1 MANNGG
7 NITFGIGFNV
17 DKSGLNDLKKSLQ
30 DIQKAT
36 TKDLVGNLG
45 SNEAKKALADVK
57 RSASEIEQALRKAYN
72 PTINATNI
80 SKFNQQLAKTGTDLN
95 TVYQNFA
102 KLGTTGQTAFTQ
114 LASNIL
120 TTNVRLKETH
130 SLLDSMGQTMVNTVK
145 WGIASSVM
153 NTFTGSIQN
162 AYNYIK
168 VLDSSLTDIR
178 IVTGQS
184 REEMDRFAESAN
196 RAAQNLG
203 RQTKDYTNAALSFY
217 QQGLSE
223 DEVAARTETT
233 LKAANITGAGVS
245 DMANQLTAVWNGFQ
259 IGIEDTENV
268 VSKLAAVADTSASN
282 MSELATAMSKT
293 ASVANNMGVDVDQ
306 LTAQIATI
314 IATTRQA
321 PETVGNALK
330 TIYARIND
338 IKAGSDEA
346 EISLG
351 NYTGKMAALGVQV
364 LDQQGNLRN
373 TGQVMEQIGQR
384 WGSMTREQQIYLA
397 QTMAGQRQMNNLIAL
412 FDNWDMYTKELN
424 TSLEAQGTL
433 DEKNARYMESLAAHV
448 NQLTAAGEGLIQAF
462 ANGDSFKGFIDAGTT
477 ALSLLT
483 DLVNSIGGGGNA
495 ILALGSIATSVF
507 SNVIGKEIN
516 SLVTNFQNAK
526 FNAEQLNQVIEN
538 TRSMAAIEGIGD
550 NRAVQAM
557 IDAQTETQ
565 KYYSVMSEAEINHQ
579 NELIKELGLAE
590 QNRANW
596 KANTEAAQE
605 YAKAISGSDHIDI
618 LKQESQGFDELGY
631 HIQHVQEYVIA
642 TQTAL
647 DNFRTN
653 SSEESL
659 SALTANMT
667 QLLQTQDQTSKEAQ
681 RLAKAIQ
688 DVENPATRTKEAI
701 TELKAASQDFI
712 NITHG
717 KVENLN
723 TIFND
728 GGKSVQ
734 DYSNQISNLKAVI
747 DSSNESF
754 RQAFN
759 IDNIVKAVGAVG
771 QLTAALNSL
780 SRIPSIWDD
789 EKLTSAEKFRQI
801 ILNLTSAIPMLI
813 YGYSKL
819 NNVLKIN
826 QSLQATAIAL
836 SKKKQAQIIQQ
847 TTLNTILEKRIITLN
862 GQRVKNV
869 AALTAEQKATLSN
882 MLAKDAMVQ
891 KTYQQ
896 VAANQALQAS
906 FGVLFIAITAAISI
920 FALVSNHLEKVRQET
935 IQTNKAIIDQAKAS
949 QEQADANKKI
959 YESFSDLYDKYKQGL
974 ITKEELYQTTT
985 ELADAYDIQGGAIA
999 NLTGQYDALAT
1010 AAKKAR
1016 LEEIQNQLSSNQVA
1030 LTAAT
1035 QNLVREGRKGSGS
1048 LSLDGQRYSFAPKQG
1063 IFGSGYLLSDDSRAA
1078 DIYSRATGAK
1088 RIQGQTTN
1096 INGMSFVSP
1105 EAFEALQ
1112 VDYSD
1117 PQSIIDFYEK
1127 IQKAIEELNKAG
1139 LTSTKLY
1146 QDLQQQVSQTSEAYK
1161 EAISLLDNNQQLLL
1175 EKAVL
1180 NSNLKRAN
1188 TERDF
1193 ELSLNLIKEEFRKG
1207 IEQGLVR
1214 SDLDIDKVL
1223 EDYLKTLNI
1232 DTAKQYLVKKEIDAF
1247 SGLSQQVKEYLKG
1260 LPEEDRTLLF
1270 NAGIALDKYT
1280 TKNQLQN
1287 QKKILEADL
1296 GHLQVPI
1303 DIITNATETILA
1315 GKKLSKD
1322 VYESLEASFLPEF
1335 AAQLGGKDLF
1345 NSKTA
1350 SEQLRI
1356 LDQLIAKQKEYNRTA
1371 VENAQTL
1378 INANREVNEEYSAQI
1393 EAIVQDIEKLKA
1405 LRAQPTIALH
1415 PEAQAEIDRQIAEL
1429 EQKLQTL
1436 VENPY
1441 TVNIGMEIDDLG
1453 MSELN
1458 TSISQVIVNAERLQV
1473 AAELIGQGWRVAAD
1487 DVGQFAS
1494 VFPQL
1499 MKNAEFLEDGI
1510 LQLDQNLVSTILGN
1524 NVEIINSN
1532 KEIAVQAI
1540 ENKLEQ
1546 LKAELDFE
1554 ENKKSIL
1561 QSLLDGEITEKG
1573 AEKAIAQETKDYQKQ
1588 LEQMGVQV
1596 NAQATNA
1603 VIENA
1608 GIGAKGIID
1617 YLQDVQTAIA
1627 TINAD
1632 YHNMLSGDVPVR
1644 SLSVSGSGVSASSGW
1659 KSSLSSQDFGRE
1671 SKLVVEEYRQ
1681 QIQSQINEASANISK
1696 LRGQI
1701 SSLEGAEAKIL
1712 KQSTE
1717 AATKVGYAT
1726 QGLGGSYDPEKDK
1739 SKKSGSS
1746 SKDKTKT
1753 ADQIEKKKLKD
1764 AQIDRYH
1771 ELDRAIKDVQETIDD
1786 LNRAEG
1792 KTVRNGL
1799 SQTIDQQV
1807 AALEQQKGL
1816 YEQKIGL
1823 MQSDLQLMQSELS
1836 ALGVQFDS
1844 QGNIV
1849 NYTALMIEYQ
1859 RVYNGLLE
1867 EAKLLTGD
1875 QQQAKLNEAEAV
1887 KAKLDNLKSQMNAYE
1902 QLQDKIVDAGNA
1914 IQDIIDKEEELRIK
1928 QFKIQ
1933 IDWQLDKA
1941 QAERDWNEFRKKVI
1955 DKIKE
1960 DDYLGQARARLQ
1972 DFFSYYKP
1980 DGGGIIQELTEHV
1993 NRTRQEAEIIE
2004 NGGVSSVYGT
2014 NQAQAL
2020 EDLKH
2025 YNDELMKNLE
2035 DVQEIAKDIH
2045 DLYLDTIDKAN
2056 DAFEEQIAAYEQ
2068 IDNIIEHDLN
2078 LIQMLQPVDNEEQ
2091 LEKYYDLRRDNNNQ
2105 QIDFYRKEVDMW
2117 KRQMDAAERGSDE
2130 WKKFRDNWMESVT
2143 DLNSAVDAA
2152 VQNLL
2157 DKYHNTIQKIINDSK
2172 DQLMG
2177 GDWKKALDEW
2187 DRAKWFDDRY
2197 LDLGTRGT
2205 GVLDFVSE
2213 VNKAMQGLPAKQQQ
2227 QLLKFMDSEVDKLNN
2242 LTKMRQ
2248 IDLDIANKRLEVLQK
2263 QMALEDA
2270 QQNKTKLRLRRDS
2283 QGNYSYQYVA
2293 DQDQVA
2299 SKEQQL
2305 RDVLEELR
2313 QLTKQDM
2320 TQTID
2325 EVENKVE
2332 EFYDKAKELTE
2343 TYYYDQE
2350 LLKQKLLELEEQYF
2364 GEQGY
2369 ITMLGVDYNRM
2380 QGQLI
2385 ASTGAQFAELL
2396 RQEGDALAAF
2406 LGLDTDNAM
2415 ENSIWQSVL
2424 KLIGAD
2430 SGEIPKLL
2438 TIFTT
2443 QVMQDNFNKMGK
2455 MNQDLLF
2462 GEGGM
2467 NPSWNTAIGNMASSY
2482 ITLTNEVVL
2491 PAVAAMIN
2499 ATDVYANELQV
2510 LQQVAGI
2517 SFANIS
2523 QGIDYTIGETRQL
2536 IQDNGTLINSFEQE
2550 INAIA
2555 AVNAQIQALC
2565 AQYREAEAAAI
2576 SAAEA
2581 AMNFWATANGVPAE
2595 VSSPSGG
2602 GYGGGGGEG
2611 GYEGKVFQ
2619 KTNESP
2625 SGVASVQSTTSSSSN
2640 YQPREPLNY
2649 RTAITS
2655 NGSTIGFTGSGK
2667 HPESS
2672 TISEIEMRKFGYK
2685 TPKGAAHFAT
2695 GGYTGEWINGN
2706 DDGRLAFLHQK
2717 ELVLNAEDTSNIL
2730 SAVDIV
2736 RKLTNQIAGLNGLAF
2751 SGLPNSNIGGITNN
2765 NGNAIEQSVVIHAN
2779 FPDVSEA
2786 AQIKQAFDNL
2796 VNIAV
2801 MRANQR

>member
-7 NITFGIGFNV
+7 NITFGINFNV
-17 DKSGLNDLKKSLQ
+17 NKSGLNDLKKSLQ
-30 DIQKAT
+30 DIQKSTSA
-36 TKDLVGNLG
+36 DLVGNLG
-45 SNEAKKALADVK
+45 SAEAKKALEEVK
-57 RSASEIEQALRKAYN
+57 RSASEIEKALQKAYN
-72 PTINATNI
+72 PTINSVNV
-80 SKFNQQLAKTGTDLN
+80 SKFNQQLSKTGINLN
-95 TVYQNFA
+95 TVYQSFSKVQGGSSVFRN
-102 KLGTTGQTAFTQ
+102 LTTQ
-114 LASNIL
+114 LL
-120 TTNVRLKETH
+120 TTNMQLKETH

-145 WGIASSVM
+145 WGIASSIM

-162 AYNYIK
+162 AYNYVK

-184 REEMDRFAESAN
+184 REEMDKFADSAN
-196 RAAQNLG
+196 KAAQNLG

-259 IGIEDTENV
+259 TDLSETENV
-268 VSKLAAVADTSASN
+268 VSKLAAVADSSASN

-293 ASVANNMGVDVDQ
+293 ASVANNMGVNVDQ
-306 LTAQIATI
+306 LTAQVATI

-346 EISLG
+346 QISLG

-364 LDQQGNLRN
+364 LDQQGHLRD
-373 TGQVMEQIGQR
+373 TGDVMTQIGER
-384 WGSMTREQQIYLA
+384 WGDMTREQQIYLA

-412 FDNWDMYTKELN
+412 FDNWDIYTKELN

-448 NQLTAAGEGLIQAF
+448 NQLTAASEGLIQAF
-462 ANGDSFKGFIDAGTT
+462 ANGDSFKGFIDIGTDI
-477 ALSLLT
+477 LKLLT
-483 DLVNSIGGGGNA
+483 SMVDSIGGGGTA
-495 ILALGSIATSVF
+495 ILGFGSILTKVFGKQIANEISSFVINLQRVRENATA
-507 SNVIGKEIN
+507 
-516 SLVTNFQNAK
+516 L
-526 FNAEQLNQVIEN
+526 
-538 TRSMAAIEGIGD
+538 
-550 NRAVQAM
+550 
-557 IDAQTETQ
+557 
-565 KYYSVMSEAEINHQ
+565 
-579 NELIKELGLAE
+579 
-590 QNRANW
+590 
-596 KANTEAAQE
+596 AAQKDLVNVFGNIKINDSLTQQFIN
-605 YAKAISGSDHIDI
+605 YK
-618 LKQESQGFDELGY
+618 
-631 HIQHVQEYVIA
+631 QHV
-642 TQTAL
+642 L
-647 DNFRTN
+647 DLGNAV
-653 SSEESL
+653 S
-659 SALTANMT
+659 
-667 QLLQTQDQTSKEAQ
+667 QTQQE
-681 RLAKAIQ
+681 
-688 DVENPATRTKEAI
+688 
-701 TELKAASQDFI
+701 
-712 NITHG
+712 
-717 KVENLN
+717 
-723 TIFND
+723 
-728 GGKSVQ
+728 
-734 DYSNQISNLKAVI
+734 
-747 DSSNESF
+747 
-754 RQAFN
+754 
-759 IDNIVKAVGAVG
+759 
-771 QLTAALNSL
+771 ALNSL
-780 SRIPSIWDD
+780 
-789 EKLTSAEKFRQI
+789 L
-801 ILNLTSAIPMLI
+801 
-813 YGYSKL
+813 
-819 NNVLKIN
+819 
-826 QSLQATAIAL
+826 
-836 SKKKQAQIIQQ
+836 
-847 TTLNTILEKRIITLN
+847 
-862 GQRVKNV
+862 
-869 AALTAEQKATLSN
+869 
-882 MLAKDAMVQ
+882 
-891 KTYQQ
+891 
-896 VAANQALQAS
+896 
-906 FGVLFIAITAAISI
+906 
-920 FALVSNHLEKVRQET
+920 
-935 IQTNKAIIDQAKAS
+935 
-949 QEQADANKKI
+949 
-959 YESFSDLYDKYKQGL
+959 
-974 ITKEELYQTTT
+974 
-985 ELADAYDIQGGAIA
+985 
-999 NLTGQYDALAT
+999 
-1010 AAKKAR
+1010 
-1016 LEEIQNQLSSNQVA
+1016 
-1030 LTAAT
+1030 
-1035 QNLVREGRKGSGS
+1035 
-1048 LSLDGQRYSFAPKQG
+1048 
-1063 IFGSGYLLSDDSRAA
+1063 
-1078 DIYSRATGAK
+1078 
-1088 RIQGQTTN
+1088 
-1096 INGMSFVSP
+1096 
-1105 EAFEALQ
+1105 
-1112 VDYSD
+1112 
-1117 PQSIIDFYEK
+1117 
-1127 IQKAIEELNKAG
+1127 
-1139 LTSTKLY
+1139 
-1146 QDLQQQVSQTSEAYK
+1146 
-1161 EAISLLDNNQQLLL
+1161 
-1175 EKAVL
+1175 
-1180 NSNLKRAN
+1180 
-1188 TERDF
+1188 RD
-1193 ELSLNLIKEEFRKG
+1193 R
-1207 IEQGLVR
+1207 
-1214 SDLDIDKVL
+1214 
-1223 EDYLKTLNI
+1223 
-1232 DTAKQYLVKKEIDAF
+1232 
-1247 SGLSQQVKEYLKG
+1247 
-1260 LPEEDRTLLF
+1260 
-1270 NAGIALDKYT
+1270 
-1280 TKNQLQN
+1280 NQLQN
-1287 QKKILEADL
+1287 QKQAWISAKTEAEKYYQSQTGKTLNLENEETNFRVVLSGLSKIQRQSNKTTNEINKISEVISDL
-1296 GHLQVPI
+1296 GKRDINVKNFESSLQKI
-1303 DIITNATETILA
+1303 INKTQDIINNNKIE
-1315 GKKLSKD
+1315 GQS
-1322 VYESLEASFLPEF
+1322 YESLKQALQEYELAIQQAKNEGLEGEDIINQASVQDAISTLLQNLQIANNEIKNGAENTAKTVEQAVKGTAKNIDIRIENTEKNILSLLHEIDTKAAVQSLVNLASSVGQVAFAFQSFKNIKNIIDNNDLSNGEKALQLAQNFSMLLPSLVSGIKGVVNGFSELKIALGMASVAGSTLLLVLGGLGLAVAAAVKIYDALHISTEEMQQSINKANEEKTKLENLNSELETTKKRIEELEAKGSLEITDAQQLIQLKAQNAELQAQIALQKQLQKTVDARLAKDAREAAEQDIYANNLTEGVFKEDLQVYNGSPQFLPDRYRF
-1335 AAQLGGKDLF
+1335 TAGGGWFSSQPAATAQLPQ
-1345 NSKTA
+1345 SKKIKSDITNISVQDRQHYNQWVSEMSEAIEYATQQLNKAYQASDGATSNLSTA
-1350 SEQLRI
+1350 WEYV
-1356 LDQLIAKQKEYNRTA
+1356 LDQLTSDFKYYQTEWQASREEALRKAEENKKIALNVLPALLSSNESGINDDAIAYYQQKVKQYYEITGMWDQAVRTM
-1371 VENAQTL
+1371 AQTALSAEDRKKL
-1378 INANREVNEEYSAQI
+1378 IETIQQNQGKIDLNQLQNSLGKQVFEKISFAAETVGFNLDELISKYYELATASKTVTEDIKEPQFFAPNDISGFRSNLEKYQKGTLKNDDLKQFEGILNSL
-1393 EAIVQDIEKLKA
+1393 QDAYPNL
-1405 LRAQPTIALH
+1405 
-1415 PEAQAEIDRQIAEL
+1415 ID
-1429 EQKLQTL
+1429 KVQTL
-1436 VENPY
+1436 RKSWLAGTDEYQAALSAIEDTLSYNMIDASMQASEAATKAWDKVFHEQEEFDENGEPLY
-1441 TVNIGMEIDDLG
+1441 KAEVDLQLDDEEVAEFQDQLNNIL
-1453 MSELN
+1453 
-1458 TSISQVIVNAERLQV
+1458 NAEHAIDVEIHTDAEQAFEGIQSKFDQISK
-1473 AAELIGQGWRVAAD
+1473 AAAKIGQGFIVAAD
-1487 DVGQFAS
+1487 DMRELNN
-1494 VFPQL
+1494 VFPGIMENMQL
-1499 MKNAEFLEDGI
+1499 LQNGTYQLNEDIVKN
-1510 LQLDQNLVSTILGN
+1510 
-1524 NVEIINSN
+1524 
-1532 KEIAVQAI
+1532 
-1540 ENKLEQ
+1540 
-1546 LKAELDFE
+1546 
-1554 ENKKSIL
+1554 
-1561 QSLLDGEITEKG
+1561 
-1573 AEKAIAQETKDYQKQ
+1573 
-1588 LEQMGVQV
+1588 
-1596 NAQATNA
+1596 ATNA
-1603 VIENA
+1603 AMSEAAAQAESVRSRLQDQSILLHKKAEIYENIAKAAEKLATSETLSAAESAQTQKYLADQLSQARQIDSQLAATKENADQKAVADSSQTNA
-1608 GIGAKGIID
+1608 GIMASNWAEGANAAAQSIYEFAEASVYNMAAVAQGKPEKLRMPRNISSSFGGGQSGSTQQLDAIEKAQNVIDSGSASKEAFADMAAQFQAMADASKQAANDIDGMLAQIGGNVNDIVTGI
-1617 YLQDVQTAIA
+1617 QDVQAGKAYGT
-1627 TINAD
+1627 
-1632 YHNMLSGDVPVR
+1632 
-1644 SLSVSGSGVSASSGW
+1644 
-1659 KSSLSSQDFGRE
+1659 
-1671 SKLVVEEYRQ
+1671 
-1681 QIQSQINEASANISK
+1681 
-1696 LRGQI
+1696 
-1701 SSLEGAEAKIL
+1701 
-1712 KQSTE
+1712 
-1717 AATKVGYAT
+1717 T
-1726 QGLGGSYDPEKDK
+1726 QKGDK
-1739 SKKSGSS
+1739 SKKSGSGS
-1746 SKDKTKT
+1746 TKDKTKT

-1764 AQIDRYH
+1764 TQIDRYH

-1960 DDYLGQARARLQ
+1960 DDYLGQAQARLQ

-2143 DLNSAVDAA
+2143 DLNSAVEAA

-2157 DKYHNTIQKIINDSK
+2157 DKYNNTIQKIINDSK

-2187 DRAKWFDDRY
+2187 DKAKWLDDRY
-2197 LDLGTRGT
+2197 LDMGSRAN
-2205 GVLDFVSE
+2205 GVLDFISN
-2213 VNKAMQGLPAKQQQ
+2213 VNKAMDGKSVKQQQ
-2227 QLLKFMDSEVDKLNN
+2227 QLLQLMDAETERLNN
-2242 LTKMRQ
+2242 ITNLSQTQ
-2248 IDLDIANKRLEVLQK
+2248 VDIANKKLEILQK
-2263 QMALEDA
+2263 QMALEQA
-2270 QQNKTKLRLRRDS
+2270 QESKTRLRLRRDS
-2283 QGNYSYQYVA
+2283 QGNYTYQYVA
-2293 DQDQVA
+2293 DEDQIVTR
-2299 SKEQQL
+2299 QQEL
-2305 RDVLEELR
+2305 RDTLEELR
-2313 QLTKQDM
+2313 QLVKEDISD
-2320 TQTID
+2320 TID
-2325 EVENKVE
+2325 SANEKTTEFFDKV
-2332 EFYDKAKELTE
+2332 KELSQ
-2343 TYYYDQE
+2343 TYYGDQE
-2350 LLKQKLLELEEQYF
+2350 LLQEKIYELYDEYF
-2364 GEQGY
+2364 GENGY
-2369 ITMLGVDYNRM
+2369 LTLLSLDYNLM
-2380 QGQLI
+2380 QAQLLE
-2385 ASTGAQFAELL
+2385 ATGAQFSELY
-2396 RQEGDALAAF
+2396 RQQGEELAAF
-2406 LGLDTDNAM
+2406 LGLDTSNAM

-2443 QVMQDNFNKMGK
+2443 QVMQDNFNKMGE
-2455 MNQDLLF
+2455 MNQNMLF

-2576 SAAEA
+2576 AAAEA
-2581 AMNFWATANGVPAE
+2581 AMNFWATAQGVPAE

-2602 GYGGGGGEG
+2602 GYGGGSASVPESTSARTAGEAA
-2611 GYEGKVFQ
+2611 
-2619 KTNESP
+2619 
-2625 SGVASVQSTTSSSSN
+2625 GVASVQSAAVSSTSH
-2640 YQPREPLNY
+2640 QPPKINY